1 MELKSNSPILAFFFS
16 FAKAR
21 FLLVRPSIR
30 LGGLRDR
37 TRCIANKL
45 QRPSI
50 RLGGLRDR
58 YNLSNPA
65 NRNGAPVP
73 KPLTEH
79 FCCLSTLSSPKDV
92 PKGAV
97 P

>member
-1 MELKSNSPILAFFFS
+1 MEWKSNSPILAFFFS

-37 TRCIANKL
+37 
-45 QRPSI
+45 
-50 RLGGLRDR
+50 

-73 KPLTEH
+73 KPFTEH
-79 FCCLSTLSSPKDV
+79 FCYLSTLSSPKDV
-92 PKGAV
+92 PKGAA